1 MVKTEI
7 AQRYKRGDSI
17 PSNDF
22 NTQEGL
28 MFFGNVTWTDHLKD
42 RNTAQYTL
50 DGELIWK
57 RILPIQKHIERHT
70 EIQKSQERQIPLFVR
85 LKRIEK

>member
-1 MVKTEI
+1 MIKTEI
-7 AQRYKRGDSI
+7 AQRYRRGEPI

-28 MFFGNVTWTDHLKD
+28 MFFGNIAWTDHLKNH
-42 RNTAQYTL
+42 NTAQYTL

-57 RILPIQKHIERHT
+57 RIVPIQEHTEKHT
-70 EIQKSQERQIPLFVR
+70 EIQKSQEWQIPLFVSSI
-85 LKRIEK
+85 RIKK